1 MSYRIY
7 FQMKRQREAEE
18 RQREREFEKEMER
31 MAREEARQRTAE
43 EREFE
48 KKMEGAQYPPCSEC
62 GSYMVKRMATKG
74 FNKGKYFLGCSR
86 YPECKNIVNCSN

>member
-1 MSYRIY
+1 
-7 FQMKRQREAEE
+7 MKRQREAEE
-18 RQREREFEKEMER
+18 RQREREFEKE
-31 MAREEARQRTAE
+31 
-43 EREFE
+43 
-48 KKMEGAQYPPCSEC
+48 MEGAQYPPCSEC